1 MAGDLASVSSICVD
15 AHDAGSISRVLPIFP
30 KFAGLIVDGQKVWE
44 LRKKPFRCI
53 NNTRIGI
60 AAARGADVIG
70 TAYVEKIEPY
80 TVEELVKQKHFKKH
94 KTSEEFIRQYARNQ
108 VILYVHVLSDA
119 RRFGNPLRHTPVS
132 GPSIRNLL
140 HASGGF
146 DAVWAGAV
154 DSLRQRLHRA
164 LRASELSAV
173 AEDANPYAAAAAI
186 AAAPSTAATSVA
198 AAVAPPALMGTPPV
212 LQDQPST
219 DKCIALPTPI
229 PLFADAFPLRHRD
242 FTPRGVKR
250 RWSVDAL
257 ARESPVKESRD
268 MQV

>member
-1 MAGDLASVSSICVD
+1 MAGDLASVSNICVD

-30 KFAGLIVDGQKVWE
+30 TFAGLIVDGLKVWE

-53 NNTRIGI
+53 NNARIGI

-94 KTSEEFIRQYARNQ
+94 RTSEEFIRQYAGHQ

-119 RRFGNPLRHTPVS
+119 RRFGSPLRHTPVS

-146 DAVWAGAV
+146 DAVWAGQV

-164 LRASELSAV
+164 LRACEPPTV

-198 AAVAPPALMGTPPV
+198 AAVTAPSLLGTQPV
-212 LQDQPST
+212 LQEQPST
-219 DKCIALPTPI
+219 DKCITLPTPT
-229 PLFADAFPLRHRD
+229 PSFADAFPLRHRD

-250 RWSVDAL
+250 RWSVNAL
-257 ARESPVKESRD
+257 ARESPVKEPKD